1 MKRAYIKEHGLC
13 RLVKAALSAGLLSGC
28 FLGQPFKTTTQREG
42 SYLVH
47 VVATPSES
55 AQQISQWYIGGQDGG
70 YIGGQDGVEL
80 LKGANPTLDL
90 SAMKP
95 GDLVLVPMAAV
106 KRTLPLGSVEPSAK
120 GKSKDKKPQQKA
132 TQGQTKATPP
142 LIVDPLEQLLAN
154 QQAAKVE
161 TPVASEG
168 TEKEHALETFD
179 LQDEARQEE
188 GAGEGA
194 GEGDGEGDGAL

>member
-1 MKRAYIKEHGLC
+1 MKRAYIKELGLC
-13 RLVKAALSAGLLSGC
+13 RLVKAALSAVLLSGC

-106 KRTLPLGSVEPSAK
+106 KRTLPLGSVEPSTK

-168 TEKEHALETFD
+168 TEKEHVLETFD
-179 LQDEARQEE
+179 LQDEARQ
-188 GAGEGA
+188 GEGA
-194 GEGDGEGDGAL
+194 GEGDGEGEL

>member
-1 MKRAYIKEHGLC
+1 M
-13 RLVKAALSAGLLSGC
+13 
-28 FLGQPFKTTTQREG
+28 
-42 SYLVH
+42 
-47 VVATPSES
+47 
-55 AQQISQWYIGGQDGG
+55 
-70 YIGGQDGVEL
+70 
-80 LKGANPTLDL
+80 
-90 SAMKP
+90 

-120 GKSKDKKPQQKA
+120 GKSKDKKSQQKA

-168 TEKEHALETFD
+168 TEKEHVLETFD

-188 GAGEGA
+188 G
-194 GEGDGEGDGAL
+194 DGEGEL

>member
-1 MKRAYIKEHGLC
+1 MKRADIKELGAG
-13 RLVKAALSAGLLSGC
+13 RLVKAALSAVLLSGC

-55 AQQISQWYIGGQDGG
+55 AQQISQWYIGG
-70 YIGGQDGVEL
+70 GQDGEEL
-80 LKGANPTLDL
+80 LKDANPTLEL

-120 GKSKDKKPQQKA
+120 GNSKDKEPQQKA
-132 TQGQTKATPP
+132 THREPKATPP
-142 LIVDPLEQLLAN
+142 LIVDPLEQLLAK
-154 QQAAKVE
+154 QQATNVE

-168 TEKEHALETFD
+168 TGNEHVLETFD
-179 LQDEARQEE
+179 LQDEARQ
-188 GAGEGA
+188 
-194 GEGDGEGDGAL
+194 GEGDGEL

>member
-1 MKRAYIKEHGLC
+1 MKRAYIKELGLC
-13 RLVKAALSAGLLSGC
+13 RLLKAALSAVLLSGC

-55 AQQISQWYIGGQDGG
+55 AQQISQW

-120 GKSKDKKPQQKA
+120 GKSKDKKSQQKA

-168 TEKEHALETFD
+168 TEKEHVLETFD